1 MTMSSQSTSLLEEF
15 RASSLSPPLLQSLL
29 HKLLSHPK
37 IFNGFSDVLGLPA
50 VQSCLAGMDDAKRGQ
65 LVRTVELFAWGT
77 VRDYHALREK
87 DGVWSL
93 NDAQLEKL
101 RMLSAVSVARDRVD
115 RHNKEDTDVEMAG
128 ASPRRP
134 RKSPGKERSVLSV
147 PYAALADELRM
158 LGPDG
163 GYDEGRDL
171 RPLED
176 LLANCVYS
184 NLLAGRLDQA
194 SGCFCID
201 PHVPVV
207 HDGGVHGS
215 ILSRDVDTS
224 SPESAERELGRMVS
238 ALETFLGQSNALL
251 GTLEESAAAVASDRT
266 ADEARWKAVAKAVE
280 ECQTKGRDGPGS
292 GAMGMMMDVARGV
305 RGGGH
310 EDPMDVVDAMG
321 GTRRV
326 KRSKGVHA

>member
-1 MTMSSQSTSLLEEF
+1 MSAQTTSLLEEF

-115 RHNKEDTDVEMAG
+115 RHNREDNDVEMAG
-128 ASPRRP
+128 SPPRRP
-134 RKSPGKERSVLSV
+134 RRSPRKDSSVLSV

-158 LGPDG
+158 GPDG

-194 SGCFCID
+194 SGCFRID

-207 HDGGVHGS
+207 HDGGAHGS
-215 ILSRDVDTS
+215 LLGRDVDTS
-224 SPESAERELGRMVS
+224 SPESAEREIGRMVS
-238 ALETFLGQSNALL
+238 ALEAFLGQSNALL
-251 GTLEESAAAVASDRT
+251 GTLEKSAAAVASDRT
-266 ADEARWKAVAKAVE
+266 ADEARWRAVSKAIE

-292 GAMGMMMDVARGV
+292 GAMGMMMGQ
-305 RGGGH
+305 

-326 KRSKGVHA
+326 KRSKGVHS

>member
-1 MTMSSQSTSLLEEF
+1 MSAQTTSLLEEF

-115 RHNKEDTDVEMAG
+115 RHNREDNDVEMAG
-128 ASPRRP
+128 SPPRRP
-134 RKSPGKERSVLSV
+134 RRSPRKDSSVLSV

-158 LGPDG
+158 GPNG

-194 SGCFCID
+194 SGCFRID

-215 ILSRDVDTS
+215 LLGRDVDTS
-224 SPESAERELGRMVS
+224 SPESAEREIGRMVS
-238 ALETFLGQSNALL
+238 ALEAFLGQSNALL
-251 GTLEESAAAVASDRT
+251 GTLEKSAAAVASDRT
-266 ADEARWKAVAKAVE
+266 ADEARWRAVSKAIE

-292 GAMGMMMDVARGV
+292 GAMGMMMGQ
-305 RGGGH
+305 

-326 KRSKGVHA
+326 KRSKGVHS